1 VKVSPL
7 HLLRQGPVLATL
19 ARTVVADLM
28 PGRTGGGEVQAP
40 GEEHTDRVPPRSP
53 ELVRDYVRHVGGDP
67 SWYRGRLPFHLF
79 PQWGVPILA
88 RTLQGLPYELVKVMN
103 AGCAVTVHRELPL
116 DRPLVLRARLERVDA
131 DERRVVL
138 YQRLVTGTDEHPVA
152 QVVEQRAIIKLAAR
166 GSSRAPRERPGV
178 PAPARE
184 VGRFRVG
191 PGAGLDFAVLTG
203 DLNPLHWLGAYARA
217 SGHRGPILHGF
228 STLARAVEVLNRNLW
243 AGDPARLGWIE
254 VRFTRP
260 LPVPTEVGVYIT
272 DAEGGI
278 GLHVGKMA
286 GGPAYLTGRLRTKE
300 PSDG

>member
-1 VKVSPL
+1 MKVSPL
-7 HLLRQGPVLATL
+7 HLLHQGPVLATL
-19 ARTVVADLM
+19 AQTVLAGLK
-28 PGRTGGGEVQAP
+28 PGRTGGGEPP
-40 GEEHTDRVPPRSP
+40 GPEIVGRVPPRP
-53 ELVRDYVRHVGGDP
+53 RELVRDYVRHVGGDP

-88 RTLQGLPYELVKVMN
+88 RTLRGLPYNLIKVMN
-103 AGCAVTVHRELPL
+103 AGCAVTVHRDLPP
-116 DRPLVLRARLERVDA
+116 DRPLALRAQLERVDA

-138 YQRLVTGTDEHPVA
+138 YQRLVTGTDDHPEA
-152 QVVEQRAIIKLAAR
+152 QVVEQRAIIKLAGA
-166 GSSRAPRERPGV
+166 GAKKAPRERPAV
-178 PAPARE
+178 PVAARE

-191 PGAGLDFAVLTG
+191 AGAGLDFAVLTG

-243 AGDPARLGWIE
+243 ASDPGRLGWIE

-260 LPVPTEVGVYIT
+260 LPVPTEVGVYVN
-272 DAEGGI
+272 AVEGAL
-278 GLHVGKMA
+278 GLYVGRIA